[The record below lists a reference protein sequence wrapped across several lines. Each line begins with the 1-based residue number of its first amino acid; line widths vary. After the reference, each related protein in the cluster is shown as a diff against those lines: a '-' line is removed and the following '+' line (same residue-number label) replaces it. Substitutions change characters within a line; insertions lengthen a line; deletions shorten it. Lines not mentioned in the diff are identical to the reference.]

1 MLLFVLWF
9 YIIIYSVFI
18 NSKISGIIIKKNIT
32 GVSGLG
38 VSGLGVSGLGVSLGY
53 LVFNTRPLTLCPTDC
68 SRHAESSRSN
78 TRTRTDWPRT
88 PIPPKDGRRPLS

>member
-1 MLLFVLWF
+1 MVLYYYLFSF
-9 YIIIYSVFI
+9 YKFKNIGDY
-18 NSKISGIIIKKNIT
+18 NKKNIT

-38 VSGLGVSGLGVSLGY
+38 VSGLDVSLGY

-68 SRHAESSRSN
+68 SRPAESSRPN